1 MSGVSKSTQQIAQE
15 RDELSASVRSLAKR
29 AAALAVAATER
40 SVSMR
45 FKKAMDDV
53 AAILSAAAESLN
65 APATPIPELRRFGE
79 DAPIGAPHPSFVPS
93 QVANSMALRLQTPG
107 TASLLPPHESQVHNC
122 LRGSTTTMTVADLLG
137 LLSGMGKCGV
147 LWVQSNG
154 ETFSIVLHD
163 GVVVHAASDRSPP
176 GLRLGEILVAQGAL
190 TQQQF
195 DSFLARFRTAAGKL
209 GAALER
215 EEIVTRAQLAAALE
229 YQVHRLFDRMMSQ
242 ENATFVF
249 TERPAENSDQR
260 LRISV
265 PMLLLESCRARDEKN
280 RDAK

>member
-1 MSGVSKSTQQIAQE
+1 MTGVGKSVQQISQE

-29 AAALAVAATER
+29 AAAIAVAAVER

-53 AAILSAAAESLN
+53 ATILAAAADSLN
-65 APATPIPELRRFGE
+65 APAMPIPELRRFGE

-93 QVANSMALRLQTPG
+93 QVANSMALRLQGQNSPT
-107 TASLLPPHESQVHNC
+107 LLPPHESQVHNC

-137 LLSGMGKCGV
+137 LLGGMAKSGV

-163 GVVVHAASDRSPP
+163 GIVVHAASDRSPP

-195 DSFLARFRTAAGKL
+195 DAFLARYRTATGKL
-209 GAALER
+209 GGVLER

-229 YQVHRLFDRMMSQ
+229 YQVHRLFERLMTQ

-249 TERPAENSDQR
+249 TERPAESSDHR

-265 PMLLLESCRARDEKN
+265 PMLLLESCRTRDEKN

>member
-1 MSGVSKSTQQIAQE
+1 MTAGGKTSQQITQE
-15 RDELSASVRSLAKR
+15 RDELSASVRTLAKR
-29 AAALAVAATER
+29 AAGLAAAALER
-40 SVSMR
+40 GVSMR
-45 FKKAMDDV
+45 FKKALED
-53 AAILSAAAESLN
+53 AATILGAAAESLM

-79 DAPIGAPHPSFVPS
+79 DAPIGAPHPSFIPS
-93 QVANSMALRLQTPG
+93 QVANSMALRMQGQNSPN
-107 TASLLPPHESQVHNC
+107 LLPPHESQVHNC

-137 LLSGMGKCGV
+137 LLSAMAKSGV
-147 LWVQSNG
+147 LWVQSSG
-154 ETFSIVLHD
+154 ETFSIVLQD

-176 GLRLGEILVAQGAL
+176 GLRLGEILVAQGAV
-190 TQQQF
+190 TQAQF
-195 DSFLARFRTAAGKL
+195 DAFLARFKTAAGKL
-209 GAALER
+209 GLALER

-229 YQVHRLFDRMMSQ
+229 YQVHRLFDRMMAQ

-249 TERPAENSDQR
+249 TERPAESSDHR